1 MSLMRRYTWPGN
13 IRELKNVMEFAVNAA
28 SGTMIDPHH
37 LPSYIQSRLQY
48 TQGEYLPKS
57 TSETY
62 TTQTNLSEQLEHY
75 ERELI
80 EQALQHSQYNISK
93 AAESLD
99 VSRQAL
105 QYKLKKYQF
114 KSF

>member
-13 IRELKNVMEFAVNAA
+13 IRELKNVMEFAVNAV
-28 SGTMIDPHH
+28 SGTIIETHH

-57 TSETY
+57 MLETY
-62 TTQTNLSEQLEHY
+62 ATQTNLSEQLEHY

-93 AAESLD
+93 AAESLG